1 MRRAKR
7 GFTLIELLVV
17 IAIIAILIA
26 LLLPAVQQAREAARR
41 TQCRNHLKQLALA
54 LHNYHDSHSV
64 LPAGIYS
71 GMWESQTSIVYA
83 GSNKGLLGSCW
94 MQHVLPYIDQSP
106 FYNKMSPFFAA
117 GGGQDV
123 YRVPERYT
131 VVPVFCC
138 PSDPSTPTES
148 HDGFQGNYL
157 AFTGSTEFGT
167 YGDSSTNTK
176 CGENMN
182 GMFYAM
188 SRTRIRDVSDGTSNT
203 MMLSE
208 CVVRGTGDRN
218 SPNRSW
224 DAGVYWNGFWGLPL
238 VCAAE
243 TPNTTVTDRVY
254 QCRSTTWRNAPC
266 ESIGGSGT
274 NARIMARSYHEGG
287 VMVVM
292 ADGAV
297 RFVSENLSLAT
308 WRGLASRAGSE
319 ALGDF

>member
-1 MRRAKR
+1 MSRRTR

-17 IAIIAILIA
+17 IAIIAVLIA

-41 TQCRNHLKQLALA
+41 AQCKNHLKQLGLA
-54 LHNYHDSHSV
+54 LHNYHDTHNLMPS
-64 LPAGIYS
+64 GIYS

-94 MQHVLPYIDQSP
+94 FQHILPYIDQGA
-106 FYNKMSPFFAA
+106 FYNKMSTFFAS

-131 VVPVFCC
+131 VVPIFCC

-157 AFTGSTEFGT
+157 AFTGSTEFGN

-176 CGENMN
+176 CGEMMN

-188 SRTRIRDVSDGTSNT
+188 SKTRISDVIDGTSNT

-208 CVVRGTGDRN
+208 TVVRGKGDRN
-218 SPNRSW
+218 AANRAW

-238 VCAAE
+238 VCASE
-243 TPNTTVTDRVY
+243 TPNTTVTDRIY
-254 QCRSTTWRNAPC
+254 TCRSTTWPRSPC
-266 ESIGGSGT
+266 ESILGSGT
-274 NARIMARSYHEGG
+274 NVRIFARSMHVGG
-287 VMVVM
+287 VHSLM

-297 RFVSENLSLAT
+297 RFVSENVNLAT
-308 WRGLASRAGSE
+308 WRGLATRATGE
-319 ALGDF
+319 VLGEF